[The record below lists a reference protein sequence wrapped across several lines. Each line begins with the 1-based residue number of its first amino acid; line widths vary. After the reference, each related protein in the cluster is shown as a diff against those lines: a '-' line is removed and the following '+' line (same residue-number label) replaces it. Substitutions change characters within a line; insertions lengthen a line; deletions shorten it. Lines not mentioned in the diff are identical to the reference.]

1 MNMIKYVYYSLFGA
15 WRLMRFDPKG
25 LDWIDQTESGF
36 WRSFLAALVGLPFFL
51 ALSGLERDLRGSQAF
66 GIFAPLEKLD
76 LDHYLLLQTLDY
88 IAIWPIFA
96 MVMILYS
103 RWLKMSDRF
112 VPLIVGYN
120 WARCLSIVVP
130 IPAYLMITLGLLN
143 SFFALV
149 LTMAASI
156 FVLVYRWFVVKTA
169 LGGASLAA
177 ATVVMADILLAAGVS
192 VGMTG
197 LFGHFFIGPQ

>member
-156 FVLVYRWFVVKTA
+156 FVLVPCGGYGGDGRYFTGGGCFGWHDRPVWPFFYR
-169 LGGASLAA
+169 AS
-177 ATVVMADILLAAGVS
+177 
-192 VGMTG
+192 
-197 LFGHFFIGPQ
+197 IGQLNIPRSIIHPQ